1 MDTYE
6 AVISYRSGIV
16 VLRDLNSE
24 DSGFWLVPMSGV
36 GLEAWWSSQ
45 ATFEDNPDGVLDDLC
60 RAFGEVPPPHSR
72 IVLPGELL
80 IAETRDEY
88 DLWSR
93 LWDDGEHYRC
103 LICCD
108 RDSYLKRPDGSV
120 LYHKGYKP
128 EEPEQ

>member
-6 AVISYRSGIV
+6 AVISYRNGIV

-24 DSGFWLVPMSGV
+24 YAGFWLVPMSGPE
-36 GLEAWWSSQ
+36 LEVWWSTQ
-45 ATFEDNPDGVLDDLC
+45 ETFDSNPDGALDELY
-60 RAFGEVPPPHSR
+60 RVFGETPPPHSK

-80 IAETRDEY
+80 IAETQDEHG
-88 DLWSR
+88 LWSR
-93 LWDDGEHYRC
+93 LWHDGEHYRC

-108 RDSYLKRPDGSV
+108 HDSYLKRPDGSV
-120 LYHKGYKP
+120 LYHKGYKS